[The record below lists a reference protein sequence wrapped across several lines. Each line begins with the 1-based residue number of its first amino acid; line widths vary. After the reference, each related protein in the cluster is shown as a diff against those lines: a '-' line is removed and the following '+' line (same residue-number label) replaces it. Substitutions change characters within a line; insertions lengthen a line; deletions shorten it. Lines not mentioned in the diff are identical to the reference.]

1 MIIKKTLV
9 KFRQTQ
15 FVQVDYFS
23 NISTTLNRD
32 LDTTGKLFYSLES
45 PTMNL
50 SQTSDTPLSL
60 KVHYIKRYPA
70 LYSFFKEKEANLVQ
84 QKQDVPGSIHEDDL
98 EMDDDII
105 EESKDD
111 NSQLTQNKFF
121 DFAKKY
127 SVECS
132 ITSEKIKILGATAIS
147 KFQVI
152 SDNLLCIVDS

>member
-1 MIIKKTLV
+1 
-9 KFRQTQ
+9 
-15 FVQVDYFS
+15 
-23 NISTTLNRD
+23 
-32 LDTTGKLFYSLES
+32 
-45 PTMNL
+45 MNL

-147 KFQVI
+147 KF
-152 SDNLLCIVDS
+152 